1 MSTTT
6 TSRRRSIAQGR
17 ALLAAWQASGLQP
30 RAFCRAQGICTNRID
45 YWQRRLRRLDETAT
59 APAHPS
65 TFIQVQPAPPAG
77 VPPAQAVLTAML
89 PNGMLV
95 AIHPG
100 IDLAW
105 SVQAIAALMRLRVE
119 VPC

>member
-59 APAHPS
+59 APAQPS
-65 TFIQVQPAPPAG
+65 TFIQVQPVPPAG
-77 VPPAQAVLTAML
+77 VPPAQAALTTTL
-89 PNGMLV
+89 PNGLIV

-100 IDLAW
+100 SDLVW
-105 SVQAIAALMRLRVE
+105 STQAIAALMRLRVE
-119 VPC
+119 VTC